1 MGFLPPVYNI
11 PYIEETKIV
20 NEDKLSKWVGE
31 PEYEK
36 VTRLEMTCCGGAGS
50 SCWYRYVRR
59 IDSLL
64 NLPDNSIVRLIQY
77 DGKPILINTA
87 YIVEA
92 EDFTLVTAKLD
103 ISKRNRRRYPSF
115 SEEQIAKSSIKVK
128 RFLIDDDKE
137 IEFIDDVAENKVF

>member
-1 MGFLPPVYNI
+1 MKNNI
-11 PYIEETKIV
+11 PYVEETKIV

-36 VTRLEMTCCGGAGS
+36 VTMLEMTCCGGAGS
-50 SCWYRYVRR
+50 SCWYKYVRR
-59 IDSLL
+59 VGSL
-64 NLPDNSIVRLIQY
+64 PPNSIIRLIQH
-77 DGKPILINTA
+77 DGKPIWINTA

-103 ISKRNRRRYPSF
+103 VSERNRRRYPSF
-115 SEEQIAKSSIKVK
+115 SEEQIAKSSIEVK

-137 IEFIDDVAENKVF
+137 IELIDDVAEDNVF